1 MQIKRI
7 LVGAA
12 LLVACRND
20 GSKSTAGSAATGS
33 SGSTSAPSA
42 RTTSGDGSAGNAG
55 SGTSGSA
62 SPGSGSANTGS
73 GSANTGNGSASVA
86 STVDPKVTAARCD
99 EPCLFLLD
107 TPVDKL
113 GDAYKAVCG
122 KDMEALPFDD
132 CAKLDQI
139 RKCIYAAHGFV
150 FKQKKWKTYEKQPW
164 YTPHP
169 EFKPAQISE
178 LERANVGEL
187 DARAKGC
194 KKGLAVTTADL
205 ARVKTWIGDIA
216 AHKAALPKIATKNG
230 EPASR
235 EQLFDFLTEELSGH
249 PLALDRDTTV
259 TYEPELPSRLVEA
272 IKAPSE
278 AKLRSIMIDHGST
291 FAVDKDNSITEG
303 VQIHMI
309 YDDHDAFLGID
320 ISHYLYD

>member
-1 MQIKRI
+1 MQ
-7 LVGAA
+7 LTWVLATA
-12 LLVACRND
+12 TMLVACKGND
-20 GSKSTAGSAATGS
+20 VKSTAGSAATGATGS
-33 SGSTSAPSA
+33 SGSSSAPSA
-42 RTTSGDGSAGNAG
+42 AETRTGKTG
-55 SGTSGSA
+55 SGAESGTTGSA
-62 SPGSGSANTGS
+62 SAGSGSAT
-73 GSANTGNGSASVA
+73 VA
-86 STVDPKVTAARCD
+86 AATVDPKVTAARCD

-122 KDMEALPFDD
+122 KAMEALPFDD

-150 FKQKKWKTYEKQPW
+150 FKQKKWKTYEKKPW

-169 EFKPAQISE
+169 EFKPTQISE

-205 ARVKTWIGDIA
+205 ARVKTWVSDLA
-216 AHKAALPKIATKNG
+216 AHRAALPKIVTKNG
-230 EPASR
+230 EAASR
-235 EQLFDFLTEELSGH
+235 EPLFQFLTEELSGQ
-249 PLALDRDTTV
+249 PLTLDKDTTV

-272 IKAPSE
+272 IKAPAG

>member
-1 MQIKRI
+1 
-7 LVGAA
+7 
-12 LLVACRND
+12 
-20 GSKSTAGSAATGS
+20 
-33 SGSTSAPSA
+33 
-42 RTTSGDGSAGNAG
+42 
-55 SGTSGSA
+55 
-62 SPGSGSANTGS
+62 
-73 GSANTGNGSASVA
+73 
-86 STVDPKVTAARCD
+86 
-99 EPCLFLLD
+99 LFLLD

-150 FKQKKWKTYEKQPW
+150 FKQKKWKTYEKKPW

-178 LERANVGEL
+178 LERTNVREL

-194 KKGLAVTTADL
+194 KKGLAVTTTDL
-205 ARVKTWIGDIA
+205 ARVKAWVDALA

-230 EPASR
+230 NAASR
-235 EQLFDFLTEELSGH
+235 DELFQFLTEELSGGQ
-249 PLALDRDTTV
+249 LALDKGTTV
-259 TYEPELPSRLVEA
+259 TYEPELPSNLIEA
-272 IKAPSE
+272 IKAPAG